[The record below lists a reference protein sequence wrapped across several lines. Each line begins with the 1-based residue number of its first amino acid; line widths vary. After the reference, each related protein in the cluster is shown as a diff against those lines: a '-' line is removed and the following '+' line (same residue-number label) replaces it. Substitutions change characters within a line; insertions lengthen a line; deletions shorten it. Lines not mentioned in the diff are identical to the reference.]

1 MKYRLLAALA
11 VLLSLSAL
19 PASADYGYS
28 KFGMTP
34 EQVVAASNGNARLVA
49 ARPGSEVFRMSMLA
63 TGSLE
68 TGETLQFFFTKTTNQ
83 LMLVKLIPRSA
94 NCRTLVSDFT
104 KVWGAPLQDSTD
116 QMAPTLTSRMARWR
130 VSGDLISAAVFEQ
143 SGQPDSCHLLFQP
156 PGTAI

>member
-1 MKYRLLAALA
+1 MKHRLLATFAALA
-11 VLLSLSAL
+11 SLAAV
-19 PASADYGYS
+19 PAFADYGYS

-34 EQVVAASNGNARLVA
+34 EEVVAASNGNAKLVA
-49 ARPGSEVFRMSMLA
+49 ARPGSEVFRMSLLA

-68 TGETLQFFFTKTTNQ
+68 TGETLQFFFTKTTNR

-94 NCRTLVSDFT
+94 NCRTLVPDFT
-104 KVWGAPLQDSTD
+104 KAWGAPLKDTTD

-130 VSGDLISAAVFEQ
+130 VSGDIISAAVFIQ

-156 PGTAI
+156 PGTEI